1 MSKWGDYNL
10 EILAP
15 ARQSNCGLY
24 RKVLLDMANY
34 LLDNKKF
41 QAALLTYLQVSYL
54 DANGSKKIERDSEPK
69 ILNLFPAFI
78 PSAAVLEPGI
88 LGKIYQLSNELEI
101 SNTDLQE
108 HYLDVTSRLH
118 KNIKTPVDPEDGWNE
133 LQKDLE
139 DYSKKIVWN
148 GT

>member
-1 MSKWGDYNL
+1 MPKWGDFNL

-15 ARQSNCGLY
+15 ARQRNCGLY

-78 PSAAVLEPGI
+78 PSAAVQGPGI
-88 LGKIYQLSNELEI
+88 SSKIYQLSHELEI
-101 SNTDLQE
+101 SKTDLRAQ
-108 HYLDVTSRLH
+108 YLDVTSRLH
-118 KNIKTPVDPEDGWNE
+118 KNIRTPVDPEDGWNE

-139 DYSKKIVWN
+139 DYF
-148 GT
+148 TDFM